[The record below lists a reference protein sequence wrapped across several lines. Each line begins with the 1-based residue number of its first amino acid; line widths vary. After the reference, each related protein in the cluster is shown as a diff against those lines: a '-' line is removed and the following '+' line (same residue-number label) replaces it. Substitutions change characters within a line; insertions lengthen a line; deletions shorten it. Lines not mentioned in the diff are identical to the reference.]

1 MKIKKFLKFLNENK
15 AEEIVKLAGEDS
27 YSLDL
32 ISSYCV
38 NVDTSVDLTSAVAL
52 LDEKTQDKILTLIK
66 KYKFKRKEEDPE
78 VMANTDLNL
87 LEESESVL
95 AGKNLFTCFLKIFTA
110 LGYKNI
116 QPSWD
121 LTPNDFLIHYST
133 EEEDYLEVRTV
144 TSRFKYLDQ
153 LLESLQSSTQRAR
166 LYFGLRTDLVIE
178 YGITF
183 QDSLHKI
190 GEFRF
195 IKGTYN
201 SLLNSDYL
209 ALINFKSFI
218 SGLGFEKLKLMC
230 KIKREMLNF
239 NPGYFEEKL
248 KPHIKDEIITFGFYG
263 IGRWDNG
270 VMDET
275 EIESVKNKL
284 KTFLIRFKWSQ
295 DIKLSVVGKNFWVYI
310 NIKIK

>member
-1 MKIKKFLKFLNENK
+1 MKIKNFFKFLNENK
-15 AEEIVKLAGEDS
+15 AEEIVSLAGEDS

-32 ISSYCV
+32 ISTYCLD
-38 NVDTSVDLTSAVAL
+38 VDTSVDLTSAVSL
-52 LDEKTQDKILTLIK
+52 LDDRTQDKLLSLIK
-66 KYKFKRKEEDPE
+66 KHKFKRKEEDPE
-78 VMANTDLNL
+78 IIANTDLNL

-116 QPSWD
+116 QPNWKSS
-121 LTPNDFLIHYST
+121 PNDFLIYYST
-133 EEEDYLEVRTV
+133 EDEEYLEIRTV
-144 TSRFKYLDQ
+144 TARFKYLDQ
-153 LLESLQSSTQRAR
+153 LLENLQSSTQKAQ
-166 LYFGLRTDLVIE
+166 LYFGLRTDLVME

-201 SLLNSDYL
+201 NLLISDYL

-218 SGLGFEKLKLMC
+218 SDLGFEKVKLMC
-230 KIKREMLNF
+230 KIKREMINF

-248 KPHIKDEIITFGFYG
+248 KPEIKDGIITFGFYG

-270 VMDET
+270 VMDDT
-275 EIESVKNKL
+275 EIESVKNNL
-284 KTFLIRFKWSQ
+284 KTFLIHFKWSQ
-295 DIKLSVVGKNFWVYI
+295 DIKLSVVAKNFWIYI